1 VQDTHGLTSTSEWT
15 GVKLSTLLEAVGVQ
29 RGASWMLAEGSD
41 AAGMDR
47 SVPLTHEVLEEAMIC
62 YGQNGEALRPEQGFP
77 LRLLIPG
84 YEGNINIKWLR
95 RLKFGTAP
103 FMTRE
108 ETSKY
113 TDLMPDGNA
122 YQFSLVMEAKSVIT
136 SPSGQQ
142 QIQPGFQE
150 IRGLAWSGRGRVT
163 KAEVSVDGGRTWQLA
178 RLQEPVL
185 PKCHTRFLWPWRWN
199 GQETILQSRC
209 TDETGYVQPTRQELV
224 KVRGNNS
231 VFHYNAIQSW
241 RVDRDG
247 RIWNIYA

>member
-1 VQDTHGLTSTSEWT
+1 MAVATLRDRGWLKSCRCRLVRCLCYFFFFQAEDGIRDLIVTGVQTCALPISPDFTVQDTHGLTSTSEWT

-103 FMTRE
+103 FMT
-108 ETSKY
+108 
-113 TDLMPDGNA
+113 
-122 YQFSLVMEAKSVIT
+122 
-136 SPSGQQ
+136 
-142 QIQPGFQE
+142 
-150 IRGLAWSGRGRVT
+150 
-163 KAEVSVDGGRTWQLA
+163 
-178 RLQEPVL
+178 
-185 PKCHTRFLWPWRWN
+185 
-199 GQETILQSRC
+199 
-209 TDETGYVQPTRQELV
+209 
-224 KVRGNNS
+224 
-231 VFHYNAIQSW
+231 
-241 RVDRDG
+241 
-247 RIWNIYA
+247 